1 MLDKKPDLTYAFI
14 GLVALLVVIAST
26 LGDGAA
32 GYYVAS
38 RLQAAQAAQM
48 LPTPVAHL
56 TLQEDSAIVQA
67 VQKVKPAC
75 LCRRPTRAGQA
86 DRCLSSLR
94 PGRDPSGGRGLSRG
108 RAGRLQRPAA
118 GRAVIAIGSALGS
131 FQNTVTAGVVSS
143 LNRRL
148 GGLEGLIQTDAAI
161 NQGNSGGPLINRLG
175 QVVGINTAV
184 VRGSGFGGDVVEGLG
199 FAIPSNT
206 VKAVAQQLIERG
218 HAEPP

>member
-1 MLDKKPDLTYAFI
+1 
-14 GLVALLVVIAST
+14 
-26 LGDGAA
+26 
-32 GYYVAS
+32 
-38 RLQAAQAAQM
+38 
-48 LPTPVAHL
+48 
-56 TLQEDSAIVQA
+56 
-67 VQKVKPAC
+67 
-75 LCRRPTRAGQA
+75 
-86 DRCLSSLR
+86 
-94 PGRDPSGGRGLSRG
+94 
-108 RAGRLQRPAA
+108 
-118 GRAVIAIGSALGS
+118 VIAIGSALGS